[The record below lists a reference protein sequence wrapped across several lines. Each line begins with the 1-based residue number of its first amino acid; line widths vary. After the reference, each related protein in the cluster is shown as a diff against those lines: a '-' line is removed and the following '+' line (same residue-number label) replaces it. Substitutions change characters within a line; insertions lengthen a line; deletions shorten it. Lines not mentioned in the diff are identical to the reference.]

1 MGTQLFPVPVHP
13 RNRSACP
20 RAPIIL
26 QSRQHLTPPIPL
38 IPALEPRVPLRPY
51 PVEIQMED
59 VPLCDSALLCF
70 SVRSACSVSSLPRGL
85 PPTSLSRRLSF
96 LRQRRPSPSPAKL
109 RPSAIRSFRSKF
121 PKNQTSS
128 TLQFQIG
135 GNTQLE
141 GTLTVGSQA
150 TVDYHTAGGKMIA
163 TRVVITPASGVSL
176 Y

>member
-1 MGTQLFPVPVHP
+1 M
-13 RNRSACP
+13 
-20 RAPIIL
+20 
-26 QSRQHLTPPIPL
+26 
-38 IPALEPRVPLRPY
+38 PLRPY

-70 SVRSACSVSSLPRGL
+70 IVAAWSTPHPSQPASLLSSAAETKSVSGKIASVADSEFSLEV
-85 PPTSLSRRLSF
+85 
-96 LRQRRPSPSPAKL
+96 
-109 RPSAIRSFRSKF
+109 

-128 TLQFQIG
+128 TLQFQIDG
-135 GNTQLE
+135 KTQLE